1 MNTWQTLPVSELRPG
16 DRVRLRGAEFEIGRI
31 DHPFLGMDQMA
42 CLIEDTPTRWHAHP
56 AGVAEQVEVLRAG

>member
-1 MNTWQTLPVSELRPG
+1 MTTWHSIPVSEIKAGERI
-16 DRVRLRGAEFEIGRI
+16 RLRGAEFDVARV

-56 AGVAEQVEVLRAG
+56 AGVAEIVEAQRAD